1 MENCSILDE
10 SSFSEFSS
18 SRHFSVCYQ
27 KCTFSPKVKI
37 SFRFQVAVAAVRVLV
52 RTRVV
57 TDQVATV
64 LVVARGFPAEVEAQA
79 VHEAIIAPIL
89 HLSNFIYTFRNF
101 GSLLPEIN
109 SRYECWKEGF
119 REFCGFGHKLSSND
133 IYSDQANRS
142 RMGSRTPCSLEIRH
156 I

>member
-1 MENCSILDE
+1 MDTCSILDE

-37 SFRFQVAVAAVRVLV
+37 SFRFQVAVVVVRVLVRTRVATVLVLV

-57 TDQVATV
+57 TDQVATA
-64 LVVARGFPAEVEAQA
+64 LVVARGFPAEIEAQA

-109 SRYECWKEGF
+109 SRYECWKEG
-119 REFCGFGHKLSSND
+119 L
-133 IYSDQANRS
+133 
-142 RMGSRTPCSLEIRH
+142 
-156 I
+156 